1 MEVRAGVGAGIEAAL
16 ARKEQLI
23 KRRSAERCAE
33 GRTNPE
39 GRINRPVQ
47 TDFISRILV
56 TRFFVLGIARR
67 GRKREILDK
76 AHFAQKR
83 RFQFTEDFIDLFIP
97 NRRTGRRIAIDVARL
112 SIEPR
117 LVINGVGTELET
129 NRRRQRT
136 GRQLEE
142 VASQAAAHE
151 MRRKLRRSILLSID
165 VIALRV
171 GQLAVHQEA
180 LVKHRQ
186 GNAAGGPSGCVGADI
201 AARAVRN
208 DVQSIGYAVGQQT
221 VA

>member
-1 MEVRAGVGAGIEAAL
+1 
-16 ARKEQLI
+16 
-23 KRRSAERCAE
+23 
-33 GRTNPE
+33 
-39 GRINRPVQ
+39 
-47 TDFISRILV
+47 
-56 TRFFVLGIARR
+56 
-67 GRKREILDK
+67 
-76 AHFAQKR
+76 
-83 RFQFTEDFIDLFIP
+83 
-97 NRRTGRRIAIDVARL
+97 
-112 SIEPR
+112 
-117 LVINGVGTELET
+117 
-129 NRRRQRT
+129 
-136 GRQLEE
+136 
-142 VASQAAAHE
+142 